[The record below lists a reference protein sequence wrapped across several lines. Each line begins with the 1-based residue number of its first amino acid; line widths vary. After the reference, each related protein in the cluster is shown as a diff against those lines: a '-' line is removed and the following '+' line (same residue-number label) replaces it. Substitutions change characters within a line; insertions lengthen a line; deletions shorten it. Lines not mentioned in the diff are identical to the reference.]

1 MKKSKRLSLSLI
13 EGSGIFARLTIMPT
27 QMPDVTVSEKSFLA
41 VKWTEKGA
49 TWYVN
54 MVSTRLMRVARDC
67 GPDHEQDMERHGN

>member
-1 MKKSKRLSLSLI
+1 
-13 EGSGIFARLTIMPT
+13 MPS

-67 GPDHEQDMERHGN
+67 GPDHEQDTERHGN